1 MEKNM
6 SNWGSP
12 VEVERHNR
20 IKLSVAAYA
29 YEFHSNS
36 IMSDADFDAL
46 CQKIDTTIDME
57 NAVLDKFFRED
68 FDPSTGM
75 WIHKHPNLTGIERI
89 YKKVLKWQTK

>member
-1 MEKNM
+1 M

-36 IMSDADFDAL
+36 IMSDADFDEL
-46 CQKIDTTIDME
+46 CQKIDTTVDTE

-75 WIHKHPNLTGIERI
+75 WIHKHPDLTGIERI

>member
-1 MEKNM
+1 M

-12 VEVERHNR
+12 VEVERHRR

-36 IMSDADFDAL
+36 IMSDADFDEL
-46 CQKIDTTIDME
+46 CQKIDTTVDTE
-57 NAVLDKFFRED
+57 NEVLDKFFRED

-75 WIHKHPNLTGIERI
+75 WIHKHPDLTGIERI